1 MTTDT
6 KKNIQTVI
14 ITGLSGSGKSTVLRA
29 FEDLGFFG
37 VDNLP
42 VELLPAFL
50 DIKSKQLTDKNS
62 LRLALVMDVREE
74 SFVKSCKDIFDQVKK
89 EGYHLEI
96 VFLEA
101 SDEVLIARFSQTRRP
116 HPLAPRSPLAEAL
129 KLERALL
136 ADVKEIADVVID
148 TSKFNVHQLRRE
160 IKERFGPRKDLTSLL
175 VHLMSFGF
183 KYGVPPE
190 AHILFDVRFLANPY
204 FDPALKPLSGLDEKI
219 RKYVLGVPETT
230 QFLALSEQYL
240 RFLLPQYEKE
250 GKTYLV
256 VGIGCTG
263 GRHRSVVIAQEIGAM
278 IKEWGWDTIITH
290 RDIDKEAAK

>member
-1 MTTDT
+1 LTTDT